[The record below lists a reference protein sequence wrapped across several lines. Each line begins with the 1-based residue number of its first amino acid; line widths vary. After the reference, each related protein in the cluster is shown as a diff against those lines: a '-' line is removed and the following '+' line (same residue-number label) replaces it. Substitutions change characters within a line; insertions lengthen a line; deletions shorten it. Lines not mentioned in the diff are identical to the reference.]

1 MTWPD
6 RDAVRAAF
14 APLARVIR
22 DLTRLLNDLAPAT
35 PAKPGHRAQPRT
47 LHSALTLNAR
57 PALQV
62 TDRRPA
68 RTPATRRR

>member
-1 MTWPD
+1 MK
-6 RDAVRAAF
+6 
-14 APLARVIR
+14 
-22 DLTRLLNDLAPAT
+22 DLTPGT